1 LLWGWTMNKP
11 EQPSTPDPCPQK
23 ASRRGSIIPKKWI
36 PYMAVAATV
45 CTFLGAELST
55 DLPWTPARYFTV
67 SAAILGILSGGAVLM
82 RK

>member
-1 LLWGWTMNKP
+1 MTTPEKALEPAPKP
-11 EQPSTPDPCPQK
+11 
-23 ASRRGSIIPKKWI
+23 RRSSVIPKRWV

-55 DLPWTPARYFTV
+55 DMPWTPARYFTV

-82 RK
+82 RR